1 MSCPRYA
8 ALFLVLLLS
17 ACGGMS
23 PPKNLDNAC
32 AIVKERP
39 KYLTAMK
46 KSKLYDL
53 VKQGRFPAP
62 VRIGPRAVRWRLS
75 AVQEW
80 ISGLE
85 GDTTGKEGEA

>member
-1 MSCPRYA
+1 MHTPA
-8 ALFLVLLLS
+8 TTPPTEKLLRVFEVE
-17 ACGGMS
+17 
-23 PPKNLDNAC
+23 D
-32 AIVKERP
+32 
-39 KYLTAMK
+39 LTAMK

-53 VKQGRFPAP
+53 VKQGQFPAP

-85 GDTTGKEGEA
+85 GDTTGKEASA